1 MLIIDSF
8 VIVEFSIYL
17 HYVRKL
23 KFDEDPDY
31 AFCES
36 LFDKALKRLDAQD
49 DEVYDWML
57 INDGKGWEVRTI
69 LSIQCHQKSQLT
81 LLPELGFRAKE
92 KGAIDA
98 NVLRNTTC
106 NITSYTIFTI
116 PSLLILLRSV

>member
-49 DEVYDWML
+49 DEEYDWML
-57 INDGKGWEVRTI
+57 INDGKGWEVCTI
-69 LSIQCHQKSQLT
+69 LSIQCH
-81 LLPELGFRAKE
+81 
-92 KGAIDA
+92 
-98 NVLRNTTC
+98 
-106 NITSYTIFTI
+106 
-116 PSLLILLRSV
+116 